1 MRFRLTI
8 FLGVL
13 AWSGEALAHASERG
27 HVLLLP
33 TGHYLVGGALA
44 VLASFL
50 VLLLIPPAALDA
62 IAAKRLK
69 LFRVSDAPRIFVS
82 LISFGVL
89 IALVAAGLFGSRDPL
104 SNPLPLV
111 IWTLL
116 WVGLSLVQS
125 VFGNLWHW
133 INPWSGPVRIV
144 GLLTGKEAPFALAP
158 RLAYWPAVALFFA
171 FAWFELV
178 YPAPSDPAILAQAVA
193 CYWIATFILMLA
205 FGHEQ
210 WSARGEFLSV
220 FFGMLSR
227 FSIFERDEKGLL
239 SLGWPGAKLWKAEA
253 LPLSGIA
260 FLLLTLAS
268 VSFDGLSKTFFWLG
282 GIGVNP
288 LEYPGRS
295 ALACINTTGLLLAPL
310 VLLSAYFLAVFI
322 GEWLVSNRSTFRSS
336 AGLLVWSIVP
346 IAFAYHFSHYLTSLA
361 VDGQY
366 ALKALSDPFALGW
379 NLFGTS
385 NMNVEAAIM
394 MGHGP
399 AWVVWNLQA
408 AAIVGGHVL
417 AVLVA
422 HGLAFRLHP
431 KNSDAVKSQI
441 PLTVLMILYTVFG
454 LWLLSTPTA
463 G

>member
-1 MRFRLTI
+1 MRLLLTTC
-8 FLGVL
+8 LGVL

-50 VLLLIPPAALDA
+50 VLLLILPAVLDRV
-62 IAAKRLK
+62 AAKRFA
-69 LFRVSDAPRIFVS
+69 LFRVSEAPRVLVS

-89 IALVAAGLFGSRDPL
+89 AVLVAAGLFGSRDPL

-111 IWTLL
+111 VWTLL

-133 INPWSGPVRIV
+133 INPWYGPVRIV
-144 GLLTGKEAPFALAP
+144 GLLTSKKAPFAL
-158 RLAYWPAVALFFA
+158 RFGYWPAVVLFFA

-193 CYWIATFILMLA
+193 FYWIATFILMLA
-205 FGHEQ
+205 FGYEQ

-253 LPLSGIA
+253 LPLSGVV

-295 ALACINTTGLLLAPL
+295 ALVGTNTTGLLVTPL
-310 VLLSAYFLAVFI
+310 VLLSAYLLAVFI
-322 GEWLVSNRSTFRSS
+322 GERLVSNRSAFRSS

-346 IAFAYHFSHYLTSLA
+346 IAFAYHFSHYLTSLT

-366 ALKALSDPFALGW
+366 AIKALSDPFALGW

-385 NMNVEAAIM
+385 GLNVEAAIM

-408 AAIVGGHVL
+408 ASIVGGHVL

-431 KNSDAVKSQI
+431 QNGDAVKSQI
-441 PLTVLMILYTVFG
+441 PLTILMILYTVFG